1 MMGML
6 WLKLRTRGD
15 WVSLSKGAMSGQ
27 TRQETAV
34 GEEKNGVFWDGIN
47 GLCGLCSMGQTEEG
61 LEGLFSSFG
70 SSG

>member
-6 WLKLRTRGD
+6 WLKSRTRGD
-15 WVSLSKGAMSGQ
+15 WVWLSKGTLSGQ

-34 GEEKNGVFWDGIN
+34 GEKNGVFWDGIN
-47 GLCGLCSMGQTEEG
+47 GLYGLCSTGETKEG
-61 LEGLFSSFG
+61 LEGLFSSFR